1 MGESILHFFMFY
13 GAAFSLIIAIGQLL
27 QKKSETIN
35 RIYAFSFLG
44 LGIWLLQISIFSS
57 GLFDS
62 TAVGYYVC
70 IFSIPIVFT
79 VPPLMVIRY
88 TWIMSSLFNFQKK
101 YYLLFSPVVVSLLYI
116 IIQFF
121 VDSDCGYTCFPALPI
136 FSHTFNELSLYDTV
150 LYLFFIFPNI
160 YLISFMSQNLFMT
173 SYIWKKSNWNKV
185 PGVSRWGY
193 IFAMSI
199 VVSNIVYV
207 IGVFISLKVVEWAVI
222 LANTAM
228 TFVYLVTQRL
238 PDYNKLLKNEAL
250 KARYERSRI
259 KGLDVDRVIQRLY
272 EIMIDEKAFADEE
285 LSLPDLA
292 RDLGITVHQLSE
304 ILNEHIK
311 KNFNTF
317 VNEFRVKE
325 AQKLLVDEPDRS
337 IISIGFAVGFNS
349 NTTFCTV
356 FSKMTG
362 VAPNQFRKDTIK
374 KDE

>member
-1 MGESILHFFMFY
+1 
-13 GAAFSLIIAIGQLL
+13 
-27 QKKSETIN
+27 
-35 RIYAFSFLG
+35 
-44 LGIWLLQISIFSS
+44 
-57 GLFDS
+57 
-62 TAVGYYVC
+62 
-70 IFSIPIVFT
+70 
-79 VPPLMVIRY
+79 
-88 TWIMSSLFNFQKK
+88 
-101 YYLLFSPVVVSLLYI
+101 
-116 IIQFF
+116 
-121 VDSDCGYTCFPALPI
+121 
-136 FSHTFNELSLYDTV
+136 
-150 LYLFFIFPNI
+150 
-160 YLISFMSQNLFMT
+160 MT
-173 SYIWKKSNWNKV
+173 SHIWKKSNWNKV
-185 PGVSRWGY
+185 PSVSRWGY

-362 VAPNQFRKDTIK
+362 VSPNQFRKDTIK